1 MKEYQMMAV
10 DILKHLLF
18 KSHLLQSAQ
27 KTQIQLIIE
36 ASIKAQNPR
45 NVKGER
51 EEKQFGCTRK
61 PELRITTD
69 STKKLSLT
77 SLIVK
82 PYIYKYIYIYVAQVS
97 DYTKKNYTSQKN
109 FFPALNSKKTRYTD
123 KSSYFT
129 VIFLRFFD
137 MNYFKNLS

>member
-1 MKEYQMMAV
+1 M
-10 DILKHLLF
+10 
-18 KSHLLQSAQ
+18 Q

-61 PELRITTD
+61 PKLRITTD

-82 PYIYKYIYIYVAQVS
+82 PYIYTNIYKYIYIYVAQIS
-97 DYTKKNYTSQKN
+97 EYTKKNYTS
-109 FFPALNSKKTRYTD
+109 
-123 KSSYFT
+123 
-129 VIFLRFFD
+129 
-137 MNYFKNLS
+137 